1 MPKVALDEKFIRSLD
16 VVPGMKRTEWCDT
29 TLPGLFVEARATSP
43 GKGTFYL
50 RYKNTQKKTAYTKLG
65 NTEEISVKE
74 ARSRASQLKAE
85 LALSVGRSKQ
95 LMGDSSGI
103 TLSEFSEQQYLPYAK
118 AKKRSWKDDENRLK
132 QRILPL
138 FGERAMS
145 SIKRAELVQFHLSLK
160 AEGLSGATCDHF
172 LKLMRRIYNLA
183 IEWEALSTN
192 PLEKIKLF
200 NEPNQVENLL
210 SDEELYRLM
219 TTLYTYPN
227 QRLCRIARFLLAT
240 GARMNEALQAEW
252 SNINIE
258 KRLWLI
264 PALQSK
270 SKKVISKPL
279 NDAAIRVLQEIQPD
293 EQLRSG
299 YLFANPATGKPL
311 TSIHKGWKAIREAAG
326 LPHLRIHDL
335 RHQYASMLV
344 NSGRSLYEVQQLLGH
359 SSPQVT
365 QRYAHLSTATLQD
378 AANAASAQLEA
389 ASPKLLPSP
398 ADSPDEAA

>member
-1 MPKVALDEKFIRSLD
+1 MPKVKLDEQFVRTLAAA
-16 VVPGMKRTEWCDT
+16 PGQKRTEWCDT
-29 TLPGLFVEARATSP
+29 VVPGLFIEARSSSP
-43 GKGTFYL
+43 GKGTYYL
-50 RYKNTQKKTAYTKLG
+50 RYKNAQKKTAYQRLG
-65 NTEEISVKE
+65 SSEELSLKE
-74 ARSRASQLKAE
+74 ARAMASKLKSE
-85 LALSVGRSKQ
+85 LVLGVGRSKQ
-95 LMGDSSGI
+95 LMGDRSGI
-103 TLSEFSEQQYLPYAK
+103 TLSEFAEKQYLPYAK
-118 AKKRSWKDDENRLK
+118 AKKRSWKDDENRLR

-138 FGERAMS
+138 FGERVMS
-145 SIKRAELVQFHLSLK
+145 DIKRAELVQFHLALK

-172 LKLMRRIYNLA
+172 LKLVRRIYNLA

-210 SDEELYRLM
+210 SDEELNRLM

-240 GARMNEALQAEW
+240 GARMNEALRAEW

-258 KRLWLI
+258 KRIWLI

-279 NDAAIRVLQEIQPD
+279 NDAAIRLLREIQPD
-293 EQLRSG
+293 ESLRSG

-311 TSIHKGWKAIREAAG
+311 TSIHKGWKAIRKAAG

-365 QRYAHLSTATLQD
+365 QRYAHLSTATLQE
-378 AANAASAQLEA
+378 AANAASDRLEA
-389 ASPKLLPSP
+389 ASPKLLPALP
-398 ADSPDEAA
+398 PEPKTGT